1 MQADI
6 VNGSISYRNHRN
18 QATSDTFHLEVSDKV
33 HHKPITV
40 QMSVHPVA
48 ADKSPRTSIIG
59 SALLDV
65 SIDVLENTA
74 TEITMD
80 IIYGLKDTGNLML
93 SFTVEDSPKLGII
106 LVNGLPTEQFT
117 QEDLISGTVVC
128 AHTGGEVGFQKQ
140 PDAFRLAFSKDL
152 ISG

>member
-1 MQADI
+1 M
-6 VNGSISYRNHRN
+6 
-18 QATSDTFHLEVSDKV
+18 
-33 HHKPITV
+33 
-40 QMSVHPVA
+40 HPVA

-65 SIDVLENTA
+65 SIDILENTA

-117 QEDLISGTVVC
+117 QEDLISGTEVYV
-128 AHTGGEVGFQKQ
+128 HVGGEVGFQKQ
-140 PDAFRLAFSKDL
+140 PDAFRLALSKNL